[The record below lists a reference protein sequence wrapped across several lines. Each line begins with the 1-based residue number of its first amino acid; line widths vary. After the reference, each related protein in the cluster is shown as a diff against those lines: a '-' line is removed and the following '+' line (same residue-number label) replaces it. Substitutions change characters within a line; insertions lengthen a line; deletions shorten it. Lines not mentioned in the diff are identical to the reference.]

1 VYTCNS
7 AYVPHMSS
15 DLFSSVIE
23 VGGVF
28 RIGFAQQKPEGCGQK
43 FPSGSK
49 GKAPFMSLMEEVSQK

>member
-1 VYTCNS
+1 
-7 AYVPHMSS
+7 MSS